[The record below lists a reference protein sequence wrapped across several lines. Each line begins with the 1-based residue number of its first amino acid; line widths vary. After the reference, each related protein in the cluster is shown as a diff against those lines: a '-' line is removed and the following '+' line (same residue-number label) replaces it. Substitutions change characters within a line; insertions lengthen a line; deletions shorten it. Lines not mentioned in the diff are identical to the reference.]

1 MHQAILC
8 CETVVRPF
16 ITYECNVRIRLFD
29 CRDLQ
34 VPAPRRVALRRTQ
47 NFQVRWCAMNV
58 LSRRIALVR
67 DGDLDMTFTWHKFY
81 GSTYRMAEPL
91 SLWIPVNTRYYVTT
105 STVWKIIE
113 HPYSSY
119 SGLASSA
126 LLASKSAESTWTSHR
141 HRWCIPAGAGS
152 NTGTMQHC
160 DKRATDS
167 TWHKYDTWYD
177 MVMSHVCHGH
187 VIVIKFFCRCLLEL
201 DPLAFKKA
209 APTPQDSGRVTSL
222 GVRMHC
228 DAQSSH
234 SQCCDKKGKHAQAKD
249 RKRWQRKK
257 TVFSYFCSLL
267 FVSWEQQLPITSHTV
282 TGSEPFQTLS
292 PTWLLALHRTT
303 SLLSS
308 RICKDTCQDIPAKCA
323 VNTRNSSTYAL
334 LTTSYS
340 IVAAAMRLR
349 LVWLHQIKVWS
360 TEVNGSQR
368 RKLPSKNSSAV
379 APTSQTTTLT
389 PNHGVKAKSPKKW
402 RDFTWFYYSIPSHL
416 TCAKE
421 TLYGA
426 LPAKLL

>member
-34 VPAPRRVALRRTQ
+34 VPAPGRVALRRTQ
-47 NFQVRWCAMNV
+47 NFQVRWCAMHV

-91 SLWIPVNTRYYVTT
+91 SLWIPGNTRYYITT

-160 DKRATDS
+160 DKRTTDS
-167 TWHKYDTWYD
+167 TWHKYDTWCD

-249 RKRWQRKK
+249 RKRWQRKENFFFLFLFTIVCFLGATITYNIPYSNRVWTISNSFTDLAAGLAK
-257 TVFSYFCSLL
+257 NHQSPLKQNLQGHMSRYPCQMCSQHQKLIHICATYNIIQN
-267 FVSWEQQLPITSHTV
+267 SCS
-282 TGSEPFQTLS
+282 SDAS
-292 PTWLLALHRTT
+292 PSRLA
-303 SLLSS
+303 S
-308 RICKDTCQDIPAKCA
+308 
-323 VNTRNSSTYAL
+323 
-334 LTTSYS
+334 
-340 IVAAAMRLR
+340 
-349 LVWLHQIKVWS
+349 
-360 TEVNGSQR
+360 
-368 RKLPSKNSSAV
+368 
-379 APTSQTTTLT
+379 
-389 PNHGVKAKSPKKW
+389 PN
-402 RDFTWFYYSIPSHL
+402 
-416 TCAKE
+416 
-421 TLYGA
+421 
-426 LPAKLL
+426 

>member
-1 MHQAILC
+1 MIWHGHESCLSWSCHSHQILLPLSA
-8 CETVVRPF
+8 RAWSA
-16 ITYECNVRIRLFD
+16 RLQEGRAYASRFG
-29 CRDLQ
+29 
-34 VPAPRRVALRRTQ
+34 PRHISRRQDAL
-47 NFQVRWCAMNV
+47 WCAKF
-58 LSRRIALVR
+58 
-67 DGDLDMTFTWHKFY
+67 TFSMLRQKGQTCTGK
-81 GSTYRMAEPL
+81 GQKK
-91 SLWIPVNTRYYVTT
+91 VT
-105 STVWKIIE
+105 K
-113 HPYSSY
+113 
-119 SGLASSA
+119 
-126 LLASKSAESTWTSHR
+126 
-141 HRWCIPAGAGS
+141 
-152 NTGTMQHC
+152 
-160 DKRATDS
+160 
-167 TWHKYDTWYD
+167 
-177 MVMSHVCHGH
+177 
-187 VIVIKFFCRCLLEL
+187 
-201 DPLAFKKA
+201 
-209 APTPQDSGRVTSL
+209 
-222 GVRMHC
+222 
-228 DAQSSH
+228 
-234 SQCCDKKGKHAQAKD
+234 
-249 RKRWQRKK
+249 KK

-308 RICKDTCQDIPAKCA
+308 RIYKDTCQDIPAKCA